1 MNVFTEPYFQ
11 TAEAARA
18 KIESV
23 RWPCGPVC
31 HRCGEAA
38 RRYATKKEGRFRCGN
53 PACRKDY
60 TVTTGTVMESSHIP
74 LHKWLM
80 AFYLLSAS
88 KKGMSSHQLMR
99 SLDVTYKSAWFLS
112 HRVREAMAAGGL
124 VSPMGGEDQI
134 VEADE
139 TYHGKR
145 ETPMQRSAMAVYN
158 KPTYL
163 KSGKAAEKR
172 PIVSLVERG
181 GRVRTFNVANADK
194 VTVAGILKANVDPK
208 SRLHTDESRLY
219 TAVGREFAKHETV
232 KHSIKEY
239 VRGDVHTNSA
249 EGFFG
254 LFKRG
259 FNGVYQHCKE
269 KHLHRYLAE
278 YDFRYNNRTRL
289 GINDMARTIAA
300 IAGAEGKRLTYRQA
314 D

>member
-1 MNVFTEPYFQ
+1 
-11 TAEAARA
+11 
-18 KIESV
+18 
-23 RWPCGPVC
+23 
-31 HRCGEAA
+31 
-38 RRYATKKEGRFRCGN
+38 
-53 PACRKDY
+53 
-60 TVTTGTVMESSHIP
+60 
-74 LHKWLM
+74 
-80 AFYLLSAS
+80 
-88 KKGMSSHQLMR
+88 
-99 SLDVTYKSAWFLS
+99 
-112 HRVREAMAAGGL
+112 
-124 VSPMGGEDQI
+124 
-134 VEADE
+134 
-139 TYHGKR
+139 
-145 ETPMQRSAMAVYN
+145 MQRSAMAVYN